1 MKRAS
6 DSQVEA
12 TILMN
17 LTKHLTAE
25 AALAAGGAEAET
37 EVGVAAAVQAS
48 VVKSRRARGFPQMRA
63 ESAQ

>member
-1 MKRAS
+1 M
-6 DSQVEA
+6 
-12 TILMN
+12 MN

-37 EVGVAAAVQAS
+37 EAGVVAAVKAS